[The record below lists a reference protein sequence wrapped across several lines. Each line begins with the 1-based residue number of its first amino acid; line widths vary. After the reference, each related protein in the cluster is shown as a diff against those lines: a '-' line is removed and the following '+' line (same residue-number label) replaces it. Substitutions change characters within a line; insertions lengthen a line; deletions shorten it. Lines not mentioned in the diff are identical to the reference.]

1 MNNSVKTN
9 FYRAGEF
16 LGMAVAE
23 DFASTAFPP
32 ALFGLGNPDGGITWT
47 RSGSAGGWGLSATS
61 AKYDFFSN
69 SLVGDMDD
77 LYLPPLNLD
86 GSAVPLLTFDVAHA
100 QYGTTSPTSNDML
113 EVLVS
118 DDCGANWSVAYSAA
132 GAALATRPQMS
143 SAFTP
148 NGAQWRTESVY
159 FPNLNLGTL
168 LVKFRATSDYGN
180 NLYLDNI
187 NLRQEDPVGVKNI
200 NSNVVGVNLYP
211 NPSNGETTLKINAL
225 VSSNSKVMVVNTLG
239 QVVYTSDVALAAG
252 ANTVKMDAS
261 KFAAGVYSV
270 IIDSNNTK
278 TVKKLTVN

>member
-1 MNNSVKTN
+1 
-9 FYRAGEF
+9 
-16 LGMAVAE
+16 
-23 DFASTAFPP
+23 
-32 ALFGLGNPDGGITWT
+32 
-47 RSGSAGGWGLSATS
+47 
-61 AKYDFFSN
+61 
-69 SLVGDMDD
+69 
-77 LYLPPLNLD
+77 
-86 GSAVPLLTFDVAHA
+86 
-100 QYGTTSPTSNDML
+100 ML